1 MEVPTLMSLHVPDLG
16 ALETRR
22 LGGADLVETFAF
34 LDSEPVLNVYL
45 LAVLMRDS
53 LGPSRNEFWAVRR
66 GGRMAALAMIGTASG
81 SVLPAGADAR
91 ALERLAAA
99 VIERRG
105 VLPRRFQVIG
115 QRDATTAMLDA
126 FSGQSLAPRLQREQV
141 YMSLERGQLAS
152 FEPLPELRT
161 AAPEDYALIEESGAL
176 LRAEELEEDPR
187 VSDPR
192 AYTRRV
198 EEECRDGFTWLWR
211 SREGLRFRA
220 SVSARTAD
228 AAQISGVYTPPA
240 WRGRGFATR
249 GVGEL
254 CRRLFEHSRHC
265 CLFVNDTNAPALAV
279 YHRLG
284 FRPIARWRS
293 AFYDTGA

>member
-1 MEVPTLMSLHVPDLG
+1 MSLHVPEVG
-16 ALETRR
+16 AFETRR
-22 LGGADLVETFAF
+22 LAVSDLVETFAF
-34 LDSEPVLNVYL
+34 LDDEPVLNVYL

-53 LGPSRNEFWAVRR
+53 LAPTRNEFWAVTR

-81 SVLPAGADAR
+81 SVLPAGADPA
-91 ALERLAAA
+91 ALERLAA
-99 VIERRG
+99 VVMDRRA

-115 QRDATTAMLDA
+115 MRDAASALISA
-126 FSGQSLAPRLQREQV
+126 FSDASVTPRLERAQV
-141 YMSLERGQLAS
+141 YMSVERGALAA

-161 AAPEDYALIEESGAL
+161 ATAEDYALIEESGAR

-192 AYTRRV
+192 AYARRV

-211 SREGLRFRA
+211 AREGLRFRA

-228 AAQISGVYTPPA
+228 AAQISGVYTPPE

-254 CRRLFEHSRHC
+254 CRRLFEHSRHA

-279 YHRLG
+279 YRRLG
-284 FRPIARWRS
+284 FRAIAPWRS
-293 AFYDTGA
+293 AFYDAGT

>member
-1 MEVPTLMSLHVPDLG
+1 MSVHVPELG

-22 LGGADLVETFAF
+22 LTGGDLVETFAF
-34 LDSEPVLNVYL
+34 LDGEPVLNVYL

-53 LGPSRNEFWAVRR
+53 LGPTRNEFWAVRR

-81 SVLPAGADAR
+81 SLLPAGTDR
-91 ALERLAAA
+91 PALERLAEA
-99 VIERRG
+99 VMERRS

-115 QRDATTAMLDA
+115 MREATAPLLAALSRSRLD
-126 FSGQSLAPRLQREQV
+126 PRLARDQV
-141 YMSLERGQLAS
+141 YMSVERGRLS
-152 FEPLPELRT
+152 EFDPLPELR
-161 AAPEDYALIEESGAL
+161 AATPDDYALIEESGAR

-187 VSDPR
+187 VIDPR
-192 AYTRRV
+192 AYARRV
-198 EEECRDGFTWLWR
+198 EEECRDGFTYLWR
-211 SREGLRFRA
+211 TREGLRFRA

-228 AAQISGVYTPPA
+228 AAQVSGVYTPPE

-254 CRRLFEHSRHC
+254 CRRMFEQSRYA

-279 YHRLG
+279 YRRLG
-284 FRPIARWRS
+284 FQPIARWCS
-293 AFYDTGA
+293 AFYDSGA

>member
-1 MEVPTLMSLHVPDLG
+1 MSLHVPDVG

-22 LGGADLVETFAF
+22 LMSGDLVEAFAF
-34 LDSEPVLNVYL
+34 LDGDPVLNVYL

-66 GGRMAALAMIGTASG
+66 GGRIAALAMLGTGSG
-81 SVLPAGADAR
+81 SVLPVGADGP

-99 VIERRG
+99 VLERRG

-115 QRDATTAMLDA
+115 MRDATAALLSA
-126 FSGQSLAPRLQREQV
+126 LEQSGLRPRLRREQI
-141 YMSLERGQLAS
+141 YMSLERGALAP
-152 FEPLPELRT
+152 FEPLPELRVAT
-161 AAPEDYALIEESGAL
+161 PDDYALIEESGAL

-187 VSDPR
+187 ISDPR

-211 SREGLRFRA
+211 TREGLRFRA

-228 AAQISGVYTPPA
+228 AAQVSGVYTPPA
-240 WRGRGFATR
+240 FRGRGHATR

-254 CRRLFEHSRHC
+254 CRRLFEHSRFA
-265 CLFVNDTNAPALAV
+265 CLFVNDSNAPALSV
-279 YHRLG
+279 YRRLG
-284 FRPIARWRS
+284 FRAIAPWRS
-293 AFYDTGA
+293 AFYDAGG

>member
-1 MEVPTLMSLHVPDLG
+1 MSLHVPDLG

-22 LGGADLVETFAF
+22 LVSADLVETFAF
-34 LDSEPVLNVYL
+34 LDGDPVLNVYL

-53 LGPSRNEFWAVRR
+53 LGPTRNEFWAVRR
-66 GGRMAALAMIGTASG
+66 GGRMAAMVMIGTVSG
-81 SVLPAGADAR
+81 SVLPVGADAP

-99 VIERRG
+99 VMDRRG

-115 QRDATTAMLDA
+115 MRDATGPLLAA
-126 FSGQSLAPRLQREQV
+126 FARAAFAPRLEREQV
-141 YMSLERGQLAS
+141 YMSVERGRLERS
-152 FEPLPELRT
+152 EPLSELRT
-161 AAPEDYALIEESGAL
+161 ATPEDYALIEDSGAL

-187 VSDPR
+187 ISDPR
-192 AYTRRV
+192 AYARRV
-198 EEECRDGFTWLWR
+198 EEECRDGFTFLWR
-211 SREGLRFRA
+211 TREGLRFRA

-228 AAQISGVYTPPA
+228 AAQISGVYTPPE

-254 CRRLFEHSRHC
+254 CRRMFEQSRHA

-279 YHRLG
+279 YRRLG
-284 FRPIARWRS
+284 FLPVARWRS
-293 AFYDTGA
+293 AFYDSGA

>member
-1 MEVPTLMSLHVPDLG
+1 MSLHVPDLG

-22 LGGADLVETFAF
+22 LLAPDLVETFAF
-34 LDSEPVLNVYL
+34 LDGEPVLNVYL

-53 LGPSRNEFWAVRR
+53 LGTSRNEFWAVRR

-81 SVLPAGADAR
+81 SVLPAGADAG

-99 VIERRG
+99 VLERRS

-115 QRDATTAMLDA
+115 MRDATTAMLEA
-126 FSGQSLAPRLQREQV
+126 FAGAGFNPRLRREQV
-141 YMSLERGQLAS
+141 YMSLERGALSS
-152 FEPLPELRT
+152 FEPLAELRSAT
-161 AAPEDYALIEESGAL
+161 PEDYALVEDSGAR

-187 VSDPR
+187 ISDPR

-211 SREGLRFRA
+211 TREGLRFRA

-228 AAQISGVYTPPA
+228 AAQISGVYTPPE
-240 WRGRGFATR
+240 WRGRGYATR

-254 CRRLFEHSRHC
+254 CRRLFEHSVHA

-279 YHRLG
+279 YRRLG
-284 FRPIARWRS
+284 FKPIARWRS
-293 AFYDTGA
+293 AFYDAGA